1 MEKERY
7 YEIIPKDNDPEVA
20 SVLDFIT
27 DKAKRQFDYA
37 GLEKG
42 FNLIADPDFF
52 LFNTLVVL
60 ANKQDKLH
68 FIGQTHAEFILSG
81 YMIEFAALQKL
92 VDEIEQKC
100 NIEVFAMGMAADLM
114 FSQGWHP
121 SDVLTNISQL
131 LAGR

>member
-1 MEKERY
+1 MEKDRY
-7 YEIIPKDNDPEVA
+7 YEIIPKDNDSEVA

-42 FNLIADPDFF
+42 FNPIADPDFF

-68 FIGQTHAEFILSG
+68 FIGQTHAEFLMSG
-81 YMIEFAALQKL
+81 RMIEMGDIKKL

-100 NIEVFAMGMAADLM
+100 NVEVFAMRMATDLM
-114 FSQGWHP
+114 FSQGWLP
-121 SDVLTNISQL
+121 SDVLTNISQF